1 LRLAHLDRSVNSIGA
16 SGDRSARVA
25 VSGSDELAELARA
38 INRMLQA
45 VEHSHGVAQEATTRY
60 QQLFEEVQT
69 GVLVVDALSHLIVDA
84 NSAAVR
90 MLGTT
95 KDDIVGSPCQRFCP
109 EESTPATTGKSGQQ
123 LTNTEGVLIAAN
135 GERIPIMR
143 AETSIKLA
151 GQTRLLESIV
161 DISAQ
166 KQHETWLTNLAYN
179 DPLTG
184 VSNRR
189 TLEENLERAIDCAKS
204 GIPSALMQIDLDRF
218 KQVNDVMGHDA
229 GDQVLILLTAIM
241 KLHLR
246 SSDILARM
254 GGDEFAILMQQTK
267 LECAREVAERVR
279 RKVEEATIVV
289 NDVGLRLTIS
299 VGVVAVDGELPVRE
313 QLVRADAAMY
323 AAKRLGRNR
332 TEVSRIPPPAP
343 N

>member
-1 LRLAHLDRSVNSIGA
+1 
-16 SGDRSARVA
+16 
-25 VSGSDELAELARA
+25 
-38 INRMLQA
+38 
-45 VEHSHGVAQEATTRY
+45 
-60 QQLFEEVQT
+60 
-69 GVLVVDALSHLIVDA
+69 
-84 NSAAVR
+84 
-90 MLGTT
+90 
-95 KDDIVGSPCQRFCP
+95 
-109 EESTPATTGKSGQQ
+109 
-123 LTNTEGVLIAAN
+123 
-135 GERIPIMR
+135 MR